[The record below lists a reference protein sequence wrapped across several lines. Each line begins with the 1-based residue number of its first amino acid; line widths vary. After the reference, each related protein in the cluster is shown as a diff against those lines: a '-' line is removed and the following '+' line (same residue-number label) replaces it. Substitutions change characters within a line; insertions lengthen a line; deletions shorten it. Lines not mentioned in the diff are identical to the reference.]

1 MDPGP
6 SLQTQRGSLI
16 VCCAMDGSCSMQAY
30 LGSLEQEGPLPLHH
44 FPEDVLLNIA
54 NRVPSM

>member
-1 MDPGP
+1 MDE
-6 SLQTQRGSLI
+6 
-16 VCCAMDGSCSMQAY
+16 SCSMEAY
-30 LGSLEQEGPLPLHH
+30 LRNLDQEEPLPLHH